1 MKIIQKTSRWHVLI
15 FAAIVVFIMSG
26 FFRLY
31 YNDRIGFKIKAKHSF
46 SFEDTIIDLDDLIG
60 KPRILIASEHPE
72 VKRQLEEMG
81 VLETDEQL
89 QNRMEQE
96 IYRKS
101 KQMMQN
107 YEKEVMLLQRQSG
120 Y

>member
-1 MKIIQKTSRWHVLI
+1 MLI
-15 FAAIVVFIMSG
+15 FIAIVVFIMSG

-31 YNDRIGFKIKAKHSF
+31 YNDRVGFKVKAKHSF
-46 SFEDTIIDLDDLIG
+46 SFEDTIVDLNDMIG

-81 VLETDEQL
+81 IFETDEQI
-89 QNRMEQE
+89 QIRMEQE

-107 YEKEVMLLQRQSG
+107 YEKEVMLLQR
-120 Y
+120 